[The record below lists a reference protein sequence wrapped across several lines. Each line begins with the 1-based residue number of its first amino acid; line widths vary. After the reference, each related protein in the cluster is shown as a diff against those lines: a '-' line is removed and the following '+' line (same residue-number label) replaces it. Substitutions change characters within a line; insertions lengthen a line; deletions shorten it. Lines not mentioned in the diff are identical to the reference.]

1 MTRCLSSARAP
12 SFPTPAFFA
21 PSLANRIL
29 LLSLGFLLLETSGLW
44 PCAFATAQMSSPL
57 GLCRLNVDSH
67 PCLSLFPWP
76 AALGNGSGDAGSG
89 AGRAEDGQGPA
100 SGYHQD
106 KQAPSSFGEYTSLRW
121 ALPLFTNEFR
131 HPSTGSGPLLICQDA
146 QSLMQTGTSCC
157 LDTGHKAKA
166 ASWDRKH
173 VYLPLLA
180 PPYVAQLLSITGKAL
195 LLDLH
200 RRAVRRGEGAG
211 ERRLAPSFA

>member
-1 MTRCLSSARAP
+1 MTRCPSSARAP

-44 PCAFATAQMSSPL
+44 AVCLCHCPDVISSRPL
-57 GLCRLNVDSH
+57 SLNADSH

-76 AALGNGSGDAGSG
+76 ATLGNGSGDAGSG

-100 SGYHQD
+100 SGYQQD
-106 KQAPSSFGEYTSLRW
+106 KQAPSSFGEYTALRW

-131 HPSTGSGPLLICQDA
+131 HPSTGSGPPLICQDA